1 MSISAYIF
9 LLVLFFITSAVGVV
23 TGSNSLL
30 TVPVM
35 LQFGLDAKVAVATN
49 MFGLTFMSIG
59 ASVPFL
65 RERSVDFRRLPFLI
79 LLTLIGS
86 GLGACLVGLVKA
98 EWMPVVL
105 SACMLIVIVFILF
118 NRTAVG
124 RPQKSLIAVIAGY
137 VLAFMLAIY
146 GGFFSGGY
154 VTMLTAVF
162 VGLVGM
168 TTREAIGTTKVIN
181 IFSSLIATIVFMLQG
196 LVDYRLGAALA
207 VTMFIAAFLG
217 AQFAVK
223 MNERWL
229 RFIFISVVIILAVKM
244 LVDSIGQ
251 HLVSLPQ
258 L

>member
-1 MSISAYIF
+1 
-9 LLVLFFITSAVGVV
+9 
-23 TGSNSLL
+23 
-30 TVPVM
+30 
-35 LQFGLDAKVAVATN
+35 
-49 MFGLTFMSIG
+49 
-59 ASVPFL
+59 
-65 RERSVDFRRLPFLI
+65 
-79 LLTLIGS
+79 
-86 GLGACLVGLVKA
+86 
-98 EWMPVVL
+98 
-105 SACMLIVIVFILF
+105 
-118 NRTAVG
+118 
-124 RPQKSLIAVIAGY
+124 
-137 VLAFMLAIY
+137 
-146 GGFFSGGY
+146 
-154 VTMLTAVF
+154 MLTAVF

>member
-1 MSISAYIF
+1 
-9 LLVLFFITSAVGVV
+9 
-23 TGSNSLL
+23 
-30 TVPVM
+30 M
-35 LQFGLDAKVAVATN
+35 LQFGLPAKVAVATN

-65 RERSVDFRRLPFLI
+65 RERSVDFKRLPFLI
-79 LLTLIGS
+79 FLTLIGS
-86 GLGACLVGLVKA
+86 GLGACLVGWVMA

-105 SACMLIVIVFILF
+105 SACMLFVIAFILF
-118 NRTAVG
+118 SRTSVA

-137 VLAFMLAIY
+137 VLAFILAIY

-168 TTREAIGTTKVIN
+168 TTHEAIGTTKVIN

-207 VTMFIAAFLG
+207 VTMFIAAFAG

-223 MNERWL
+223 MSERWL
-229 RFIFISVVIILAVKM
+229 RIIFVSVVIILAVKI

-251 HLVSLPQ
+251 HLVSPPQ